1 MTTPQLKHIQTRSNM
16 LKHTVSV
23 QYNSSND
30 IFEAS
35 AHIYMSDRRPFRPN
49 QEVGLVTLTGVLH
62 YATALVGS
70 CRQEAD
76 GIFMSLYLPSFV
88 SDQKNRSFLT
98 FSQGHTSTEKH
109 GKPSSKDPVSP
120 IEIEDY
126 TLLHHRYVSK
136 ASNLGRN
143 VTESGAYQD

>member
-1 MTTPQLKHIQTRSNM
+1 
-16 LKHTVSV
+16 
-23 QYNSSND
+23 
-30 IFEAS
+30 
-35 AHIYMSDRRPFRPN
+35 
-49 QEVGLVTLTGVLH
+49 
-62 YATALVGS
+62 
-70 CRQEAD
+70 
-76 GIFMSLYLPSFV
+76 MSLYLPSFV

-109 GKPSSKDPVSP
+109 GKPSSKDPASP